1 MPPAGFS
8 EMPAA
13 PRRAEGGGRLRHLR
27 RQMEDLARRPGAHR
41 PALPFGLPDLDRH
54 LPGGGLRCGALHEVG
69 EAGLSADHAALSA
82 LFAAAIVARLPGPV
96 LWCLRGR
103 DLFAPALVSVGLSP
117 GRIVFAETWS
127 DAEVL
132 PAMEEGLRSRGLA
145 AVVGEASRL
154 GLTASRRLQLA
165 AERSGALTVVIRRRR
180 RAAAQGESGGE
191 SGDEPSAA
199 LTRWRVSPQPGTG
212 PPRFGLSMPGLPR
225 ARWLVEL
232 TRARGADAPRSW
244 ILDAPDATGRL
255 RLPADL
261 VHRPLAAAQRPL
273 RARVG

>member
-1 MPPAGFS
+1 MQTAMG
-8 EMPAA
+8 
-13 PRRAEGGGRLRHLR
+13 RAEGRGGTLSHLR
-27 RQMEDLARRPGAHR
+27 RQMEDLTLRQVTHR
-41 PALPFGLPDLDRH
+41 PALPFGLPDLDGH
-54 LPGGGLRCGALHEVG
+54 LPSGGLRCGALHEVG
-69 EAGLSADHAALSA
+69 EAGLSAEHAALSA
-82 LFAAAIVARLPGPV
+82 LFAAAIVARLPGLV

-103 DLFAPALVSVGLSP
+103 DLFAPALVGVGLCP
-117 GRIVFAETWS
+117 TRVVFAETWT

-132 PAMEEGLRSRGLA
+132 PVMEEGLRHRGLA

-165 AERSGALTVVIRRRR
+165 AERGGALAVVIRRHR
-180 RAAAQGESGGE
+180 RAAGQSEA
-191 SGDEPSAA
+191 GDEPSAA
-199 LTRWRVSPQPGTG
+199 LTRWRVSPQPDAG
-212 PPRFGLSMPGLPR
+212 PPLPGLPR

-255 RLPADL
+255 RLPTDV
-261 VHRPLAAAQRPL
+261 VHRPVAAPQRAS